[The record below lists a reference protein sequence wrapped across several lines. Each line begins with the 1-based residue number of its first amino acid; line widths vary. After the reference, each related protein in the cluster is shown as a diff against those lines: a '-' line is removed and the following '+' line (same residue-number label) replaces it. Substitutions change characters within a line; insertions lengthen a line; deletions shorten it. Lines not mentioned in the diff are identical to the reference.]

1 MLTHIRAIQIMMIV
15 AICFA
20 LTAPL
25 ATASAPPTHI
35 NVFLQ
40 KHCVA
45 CHGAKKQK
53 ADRRFDQLPAQATSL
68 AELEFFQEIVDQ
80 LNLQEMP
87 PDDEPQP
94 SDEERSAMIESLT
107 GAIASARGSLE
118 ATDGHSV
125 LRRLN
130 AWEYRQTIGDLL
142 GINTDAWNPA
152 ADFPKEVKVDGFD
165 NNGAELVTS
174 GMLLGHYL
182 GAAEEAV
189 ARSTHFGARP
199 ETKKY
204 AQQTPFY
211 FTGSDHKELP
221 KLFHV
226 DRFRFIP
233 ETPYTDLYGRH
244 YRGGHIGFVP
254 LAYGGVPHSGVYT
267 VRVRAAAVDRDH
279 PYSDKAVRGFRRGDP
294 LVLELA
300 AIDRKGS
307 SKSSGNVSQMQS
319 LALAELTDPEPKWLE
334 WDVYI
339 PKGFEPEV
347 RFRNGTTATKAL
359 VRLMSQN
366 AGDFPEIKPFV
377 DMKPGN
383 ERSYGLLKV
392 YRGPKLRVWE
402 IQVEGPHF
410 DQWPTRGHELMYGD
424 LTPEQFNRQ
433 NVIEHLSH
441 FATTAYRR
449 PLNDRELA
457 PIESMVLG
465 KIDKGMTPLEALQL
479 GYQTVL
485 SAPGFLYLAEGE
497 GELTSHALASRLSYF
512 LWSSPP
518 DDELL
523 ARAADGTLANPEVL
537 AAQVDRLL
545 ADGKSNR
552 FVTHFIRRWLELD
565 NIGEMPPSEDFVSY
579 YRDNLET
586 HMRRETETFFRHI
599 LDHNLPTRDFIAADY
614 SFLNRELA
622 MHYGIEGVNGNELQR
637 VSLAG
642 TPRGG
647 LLGHGAFL
655 TASANGVD
663 TSPVVRGIYLLEK
676 LLGYSPPPPPPDVPA
691 IEPDIRGAT
700 TIREQLIKHRE
711 IKTCAECHRKID
723 PMGFALENFDP
734 VGGWREQY
742 ETKIAIDSTGQM
754 PDGER
759 FADLNEFRRLLLKD
773 EDRFTR
779 GLTEK
784 LLTYAIGREVDF
796 GDRPAIDKMI
806 EELNTK
812 SGGLRDLIHGVVQC
826 ETFRKN

>member
-1 MLTHIRAIQIMMIV
+1 MLTKTQMTRWIGTLLLV
-15 AICFA
+15 V
-20 LTAPL
+20 
-25 ATASAPPTHI
+25 TASPAVAAPI
-35 NVFLQ
+35 NVEAFLE
-40 KHCVA
+40 KHCFA
-45 CHGAKKQK
+45 CHGPKQQK

-68 AELEFFQEIVDQ
+68 KHLELFQEIVDQ
-80 LNLQEMP
+80 LNLEEMP
-87 PDDEPQP
+87 PEDAPQP
-94 SDEERSAMIESLT
+94 SDGERAAVIESLT
-107 GAIASARGSLE
+107 SSIATARAILQTSG
-118 ATDGHSV
+118 GHSV

-130 AWEYRQTIGDLL
+130 SWEYRQTIGDLFSL
-142 GINTDAWNPA
+142 NIEAWNPA

-174 GMLLGHYL
+174 GMLLEYYL
-182 GAAEEAV
+182 GAAEEAIN
-189 ARSTHFGARP
+189 RSTHFGEQPQSQR
-199 ETKKY
+199 Y
-204 AQQTPFY
+204 AQRTPFY
-211 FTGSDHKELP
+211 FSDAKLKKELP

-226 DRFRFIP
+226 DRFRFTP

-244 YRGGHIGFVP
+244 YRGGHIGFLP
-254 LAYGGVPHSGVYT
+254 LAYGGVPHSGIYT
-267 VRVRAAAVDRDH
+267 VRVRAAAIDRVH
-279 PYSDKAVRGFRRGDP
+279 PYGDKAVKGFRNGDP

-300 AIDRKGS
+300 AVDRKGS
-307 SKSSGNVSQMQS
+307 STSSGNVSQMQS
-319 LALAELTDPEPKWLE
+319 LALVELSDPEPQWLE

-366 AGDFPEIKPFV
+366 AAEFPEIKPFA
-377 DMKPGN
+377 DMKAGN
-383 ERSYGLLKV
+383 EKSHGLLKV
-392 YRGPKLRVWE
+392 YRGPKLRIWE

-410 DQWPTRGHELMYGD
+410 DQWPTRGHQLMYGD
-424 LTPEQFNRQ
+424 LTPEQFNRD
-433 NVIEHLSH
+433 NVIEHLRQ

-449 PLNDRELA
+449 PLEDRELV
-457 PIESMVLG
+457 PIDSMVLG
-465 KIDKGMTPLEALQL
+465 KIDQGMAPIEALQL

-485 SAPGFLYLAEGE
+485 CAPAFLYLSEGE
-497 GELTSHALASRLSYF
+497 GKLTPHTLASRLSYF

-523 ARAADGTLANPEVL
+523 AHAANGRLVHADVL

-545 ADGKSNR
+545 ADEKSNR

-586 HMRRETETFFRHI
+586 HMRHETETFFRHI

-622 MHYGIEGVNGNELQR
+622 AHYGIEGVSGNELQR

-647 LLGHGAFL
+647 LLGHGSFL

-676 LLGYSPPPPPPDVPA
+676 LLGYSPPPPPPDVPT
-691 IEPDIRGAT
+691 IEPDIRGAA
-700 TIREQLIKHRE
+700 TIREQLVKHRE
-711 IKTCAECHRKID
+711 SKTCAECHRKID

-742 ETKIAIDSTGQM
+742 ETKTAIDSTGQL
-754 PDGER
+754 PNGER
-759 FADLNEFRRLLLKD
+759 FEDLNEFRRLILND
-773 EDRFTR
+773 EDRFTLA
-779 GLTEK
+779 LTEK
-784 LLTYAIGREVDF
+784 LMGYALGRKLEIS
-796 GDRPAIDKMI
+796 DRPAIDTVLA
-806 EELNTK
+806 ELDSK
-812 SGGLRDLIHGVVQC
+812 QGGLRDLIRLIVLSKPFQS
-826 ETFRKN
+826 N